1 MHKVSRVQGNYLSRS
16 RKSVSSHTYIHKVP
30 TVTLC
35 RLPCLAYITLIS
47 PEKLNTHPRLREKP
61 LSRRRR
67 LQAHR
72 AQGPSHVLGTP
83 QGPQSKTRRS
93 SFAMW
98 AILMATGTWLY
109 VTASQQGTSLLF
121 VGPSLMLSDP
131 ARRSQDF
138 VLAASRPN
146 SPQLQ
151 SIARL

>member
-1 MHKVSRVQGNYLSRS
+1 
-16 RKSVSSHTYIHKVP
+16 
-30 TVTLC
+30 
-35 RLPCLAYITLIS
+35 
-47 PEKLNTHPRLREKP
+47 
-61 LSRRRR
+61 
-67 LQAHR
+67 
-72 AQGPSHVLGTP
+72 
-83 QGPQSKTRRS
+83 
-93 SFAMW
+93 MW